1 MSGARALGFS
11 LLVVTAACRATPG
24 TQAPQPLKPE
34 DGPKAWISV
43 SYSGG
48 LLNRSLDAYFQTE
61 QYAYVMVGHLG
72 GDGRIRVLYPES
84 PDEPG
89 FVRGKKYYHA
99 LSKPAYYDAIPS
111 LFSFTMSPYR
121 GAGARHDSYDGRGHG
136 YVFMIAS
143 RTPLRY
149 GLLYDYAGWAELE
162 VEGYT
167 YHHDPRY
174 AIRDFADVLAGGAK
188 YTLKF
193 ANSMATSGYSTYA
206 ERAWDC
212 AVLSSLGMFSSGG
225 FFSPWFSSP
234 HGYSMSPARYCGQG
248 RGLQFASGP
257 TFTTAFQQPIGRTAN
272 PAPSLDRPGRRGLGT
287 GSDTHT
293 RSTLT
298 RVSPSVPR
306 DPNGARD
313 VFDRRS
319 RPSYGARRGTTSDDH
334 RTGSQVE
341 STRPARADRTRTESP
356 RSDSPSRASAPDRGS
371 SGSSTS
377 GSSTSGSSP
386 SGASSS
392 NGSRSGGQAT
402 SSPSERR
409 RPDPR

>member
-1 MSGARALGFS
+1 
-11 LLVVTAACRATPG
+11 
-24 TQAPQPLKPE
+24 
-34 DGPKAWISV
+34 
-43 SYSGG
+43 
-48 LLNRSLDAYFQTE
+48 
-61 QYAYVMVGHLG
+61 
-72 GDGRIRVLYPES
+72 
-84 PDEPG
+84 
-89 FVRGKKYYHA
+89 
-99 LSKPAYYDAIPS
+99 
-111 LFSFTMSPYR
+111 
-121 GAGARHDSYDGRGHG
+121 
-136 YVFMIAS
+136 MIAS

-174 AIRDFADVLAGGAK
+174 AIRDFADVLSGGAK

-193 ANSMATSGYSTYA
+193 ANSMTTVGDNSYA
-206 ERAWDC
+206 QRAWDC
-212 AVLSSLGMFSSGG
+212 AVLSSLGLFSSGA
-225 FFSPWFSSP
+225 FWSPWFISP
-234 HGYSMSPARYCGQG
+234 HGSNMSPARYCGQG
-248 RGLQFASGP
+248 RGLRFASGP
-257 TFTTAFQQPIGRTAN
+257 TFTTAFQPVGRTVN

-287 GSDTHT
+287 RQETPT

-298 RVSPSVPR
+298 RISPSSPR
-306 DPNGARD
+306 DPDGARD

-319 RPSYGARRGTTSDDH
+319 RPSYGARRGTTYIDH
-334 RTGSQVE
+334 RTGREGE
-341 STRPARADRTRTESP
+341 STNPARAERTRTASP

-392 NGSRSGGQAT
+392 SGSRSGSQAT

-409 RPDPR
+409 RPDPQ

>member
-34 DGPKAWISV
+34 DGPKAWIAV
-43 SYSGG
+43 TYSGG
-48 LLNRSLDAYFQTE
+48 LLNRSLHTYFQTE

-84 PDEPG
+84 PDESG

-143 RTPLRY
+143 RTPLKY

-174 AIRDFADVLAGGAK
+174 AIRDFADVLSGGAK

-193 ANSMATSGYSTYA
+193 ANSMTTNSYDTYA
-206 ERAWDC
+206 QRAWDC
-212 AVLSSLGMFSSGG
+212 AVLSSLGAFSSGG
-225 FFSPWFSSP
+225 FWSPWFSSP
-234 HGYSMSPARYCGQG
+234 HGYGMSPARYCGQG
-248 RGLQFASGP
+248 RRLQFASGP
-257 TFTTAFQQPIGRTAN
+257 TFTTALQPVGRTVN
-272 PAPSLDRPGRRGLGT
+272 PAPSLDRPGRRGLGPRQET
-287 GSDTHT
+287 PT

-298 RVSPSVPR
+298 RVSPSSPR
-306 DPNGARD
+306 DPDGARD

-319 RPSYGARRGTTSDDH
+319 RPSYGARRGTTNID
-334 RTGSQVE
+334 
-341 STRPARADRTRTESP
+341 RPSGHEFEPANRARAERTRTESP
-356 RSDSPSRASAPDRGS
+356 RSDSPSRASAPDRGA
-371 SGSSTS
+371 SGSTS
-377 GSSTSGSSP
+377 GSSTSG
-386 SGASSS
+386 ASSS
-392 NGSRSGGQAT
+392 GGSRSGSQAT

-409 RPDPR
+409 RPDPQ

>member
-43 SYSGG
+43 NYSGG
-48 LLNRSLDAYFQTE
+48 LLNRSLHAYFRTE

-89 FVRGKKYYHA
+89 FVRGKTYYQA

-143 RTPLRY
+143 RTPLKY

-193 ANSMATSGYSTYA
+193 ATSMATSAYSTYA
-206 ERAWDC
+206 ERTWDC
-212 AVLSSLGMFSSGG
+212 AVLSSLGMLSTSGFWSPWYSSALGYGMSSG
-225 FFSPWFSSP
+225 S
-234 HGYSMSPARYCGQG
+234 YCGQG
-248 RGLQFASGP
+248 RPLLFASGP
-257 TFTTAFQQPIGRTAN
+257 TFTTALQPVGRTAN
-272 PAPSLDRPGRRGLGT
+272 PAPSLDRPGRRGLGARQET
-287 GSDTHT
+287 PT

-298 RVSPSVPR
+298 RVSPSSPR
-306 DPNGARD
+306 DPDGARD

-319 RPSYGARRGTTSDDH
+319 RPSYGARRGPTYIDH
-334 RTGSQVE
+334 RTGRAGEATS
-341 STRPARADRTRTESP
+341 SARAERTRTASP

-392 NGSRSGGQAT
+392 NGSRSGSQAT

-409 RPDPR
+409 KPDSQ